1 MAGQAVRGRTLKL
14 FLVNGTPTGVI
25 TAELGNWSGKALVA
39 PRASLPDLIKRPEA
53 SRTGVYLLMGPDPDA
68 AEGSLIYV
76 GESDSVRNRLATH
89 DSDENKQFFTRV
101 CLVVSKDEN
110 LTKAH
115 GRYLEGRLIELIGVA
130 RRANLLNGNEPEPRG
145 LPESEVAD
153 MEGFLAEIEVLLPVL
168 GFDVLRPAAQAA
180 PGEGATLPDEQMI
193 FAFTEAGTNARAKEV
208 AGEFVVL
215 AGSFV
220 RAKETNTCPHGI
232 KVRRQQLLEEGALVI
247 EPDGEWY
254 RFTRDVAFGSPSGAG
269 ALVYGGSVNGRV
281 YWKEVQ
287 SGKSYGELRAKE
299 LMLAQ
304 PETYPAT

>member
-1 MAGQAVRGRTLKL
+1 MAGQAARGRTLKL
-14 FLVNGTPTGVI
+14 FLVDGTPTGVI

-53 SRTGVYLLMGPDPDA
+53 SRSGVYLLMGPDPDA
-68 AEGSLIYV
+68 AERNLIYV
-76 GESDSVRNRLATH
+76 GESDSVRDRLAAH
-89 DSDENKQFFTRV
+89 DADENRQFFTRV

-115 GRYLEGRLIELIGVA
+115 GRYLESRLIELIRSA
-130 RRANLLNGNEPEPRG
+130 KRANLQNGTEPPSKG

-180 PGEGATLPDEQMI
+180 PGDAQALQDPLMFT
-193 FAFTEAGTNARAKEV
+193 FTEAGTNARAKEV

-215 AGSFV
+215 AGSLA
-220 RAKETNTCPHGI
+220 RASETNTCPHGI
-232 KVRRQQLLEEGALVI
+232 KVRRQQLLEEGALVLVT
-247 EPDGEWY
+247 DGERY

-269 ALVYGGSVNGRV
+269 ALVYGGSVNGRF
-281 YWKEVQ
+281 YWREEI
-287 SGKSYGELRAKE
+287 SGKSYGELRGRV
-299 LMLAQ
+299 LAAAQ
-304 PETYPAT
+304 EQ

>member
-14 FLVNGTPTGVI
+14 FLVDGTPTGVI

-53 SRTGVYLLMGPDPDA
+53 SRTGVYLLLGPDPNA
-68 AEGSLIYV
+68 AERNLVYV
-76 GESDSVRNRLATH
+76 GESDSVRNRLAAH
-89 DSDENKQFFTRV
+89 DADENKQFFIRV

-115 GRYLEGRLIELIGVA
+115 GRYLESRLIELIGSA
-130 RRANLLNGNEPEPRG
+130 KRANILNGTEPESRG

-180 PGEGATLPDEQMI
+180 PGEAEAIPEQQPI
-193 FAFTEAGTNARAKEV
+193 FTFTEAGTNARAKEV

-215 AGSFV
+215 AGSLA
-220 RAKETNTCPHGI
+220 RARETNTCPHGI
-232 KVRRQQLLEEGALVI
+232 KVLRQRLLEEGALI
-247 EPDGEWY
+247 PESNGEEY

-269 ALVYGGSVNGRV
+269 ALIYGGSVNGRL
-281 YWKEVQ
+281 YWKEAS
-287 SGKSYGELRAKE
+287 SGKTYGELRAKE
-299 LMLAQ
+299 LVAAQ
-304 PETYPAT
+304 AMRTSE